1 MTFPVMSY
9 DNAVNEGLEY
19 ILSHFRHQMHLWPR
33 TISTKT
39 IEGRQVVVYSKEEAI
54 AKFKQANFMDSSIS
68 GYPYWRPSITSD
80 FAEIKNAIAP
90 NFVMIDLDIYMYY
103 ALTEAGLYQLFLRNK
118 KPSFILRFSWIIDN
132 YGDCAIFDTFLYS
145 YFNKQTLTSIRQPSK
160 TLKIYEIFE
169 DVNFKVLHF
178 IVEYLHV
185 CCRELYSGLKK
196 DYTSNKENH
205 MAYLNS
211 YIHTIVN
218 EFLFN
223 LVLAFGYYE
232 QDIGLSILK
241 TFSQDDKFMGEVEN
255 VHERFQRSYKIA
267 MDLRKRS

>member
-1 MTFPVMSY
+1 MDTSGYISVLKKFKHIDKDVG
-9 DNAVNEGLEY
+9 DTALV
-19 ILSHFRHQMHLWPR
+19 ILSHYSERSSA
-33 TISTKT
+33 STYEIFKALKST
-39 IEGRQVVVYSKEEAI
+39 PSKMAYKNVHKRIQRLKALGFIKLVKAEKEGHA
-54 AKFKQANFMDSSIS
+54 AK
-68 GYPYWRPSITSD
+68 
-80 FAEIKNAIAP
+80 
-90 NFVMIDLDIYMYY
+90 YY

-132 YGDCAIFDTFLYS
+132 YGDSAIFDTFLYP

-211 YIHTIVN
+211 YLHTIVN
-218 EFLFN
+218 EFLFY

-241 TFSQDDKFMGEVEN
+241 TFSQDDKFMREVEN